1 MVNVSATPK
10 VTDEEIAQAANI
22 LSRLE
27 AGFLPFPIFI
37 QAARLVVLSIIEL
50 VPLRF
55 GANGAV
61 EVLLLPRATDDVLW
75 PGMTCTPGTVV
86 RPTDS
91 QENYRE
97 AFERIFKDEL
107 KISTAAEPVYVGHLY
122 HRTRRGSESARIHY
136 VELAQ
141 APTGQFFDVE
151 HLPDTTIES
160 HIPVIKMAAE
170 CFRAHRL
177 SPASAD
183 E

>member
-1 MVNVSATPK
+1 VINVSSTPN
-10 VTDEEIAQAANI
+10 VTEEEIVQAADI

-50 VPLRF
+50 VPLRL
-55 GANGAV
+55 GTNGTV

-91 QENYRE
+91 QENYHE

-107 KISTAAEPVYVGHLY
+107 KIGMAAEPVYVGHLY
-122 HRTRRGSESARIHY
+122 HRTRRGAESARIHY
-136 VELAQ
+136 VELGQ
-141 APTGQFFDVE
+141 QTDGQFFDVE
-151 HLPDTTIES
+151 NLPGNTVES
-160 HIPVIKMAAE
+160 HVPIIKMAAE
-170 CFRAHRL
+170 CFRAHKMP
-177 SPASAD
+177 SSASV